1 LPAIVP
7 ATAGDVIGNIVEHWQ
22 ATVYKQKESLEI
34 FTKMNGFM
42 HFAGLKNRQFA

>member
-7 ATAGDVIGNIVEHWQ
+7 TTAGDVIGSIVEHWQ
-22 ATVYKQKESLEI
+22 ASVYNQKESLEI

-42 HFAGLKNRQFA
+42 YFAGLKDRQEA